1 LAGLRDEPLGGNSI
15 PHAIEFRTK
24 GTLRKKA
31 TVWWAWDV
39 AACGIEAN
47 KIASKTHP
55 EVENATP

>member
-1 LAGLRDEPLGGNSI
+1 MRLSLEQ
-15 PHAIEFRTK
+15 K